1 MEHVRNSSHLE
12 KDIED
17 LLRRHK
23 NFWARGAADQALV
36 GRGRRKYFPT
46 EDFKLEWDQVDIQP
60 ELYDPEYFLPQY
72 EKKFSSGGLY
82 IGDLLWSACPFWG
95 IPWMEAIIG
104 CPIRIQETSKTFWAA
119 PIFSDLREIPD
130 ISLSLQNTW
139 FQKLLESVKVLAE
152 NSKGRFPI
160 SMPLMRGPVDMLEA
174 LMGVEKLCLGAI
186 DYPERVRELADQ
198 CADVYIAVA
207 QAQLGLIPSFYGGY
221 SNFRQ
226 IWAPGWTSS
235 VQQLAAVLFKP
246 EMYRE
251 ILLTADIKII
261 ESFDYTIMHQNSN
274 SLHLLDDLLGIEK
287 LSCIQILVDPVGPS
301 LEDLLP
307 SFLKVQDYKTLVIL
321 GDFDQEDLDYILETL
336 SPRGLCVYIQR
347 HSV

>member
-1 MEHVRNSSHLE
+1 MEYVRNSSHLE
-12 KDIED
+12 SNLED
-17 LLRRHK
+17 LLSRHK
-23 NFWARGAADQALV
+23 NFWSRGAADQALV
-36 GRGRRKYFPT
+36 GLSRRKYFPT
-46 EDFKLEWDQVDIQP
+46 DDFKLEWDQDDITP

-82 IGDLLWSACPFWG
+82 MGDLLWSACPFWG

-104 CPIRIQETSKTFWAA
+104 CPVRAMETAKTFWADS
-119 PIFSDLREIPD
+119 IYSDLREIPD
-130 ISLSLQNTW
+130 ISLSLENSW
-139 FQKLLESVKVLAE
+139 FQKLLESIKVLAE
-152 NSKGRFPI
+152 SSKGRFPLA
-160 SMPLMRGPVDMLEA
+160 MPLMRGPVSMLEA
-174 LMGVEKLCLGAI
+174 VMGVEQLCLGAVDFPQRI
-186 DYPERVRELADQ
+186 KELADQ
-198 CADVYIAVA
+198 CADVFIAVA
-207 QAQLGLIPSFYGGY
+207 QAQRELMPKFYGGY

-235 VQQLAAVLFKP
+235 VQQLAAVLFNP

-251 ILLTADIKII
+251 LVLPADIKII
-261 ESFDYTIMHQNSN
+261 ESFDYTIMHQNSR
-274 SLHLLDDLLGIEK
+274 SLHMLDDLLKIDQ
-287 LSCIQILVDPVGPS
+287 LSCIQILVDDTGPS

-307 SFLKVQDYKTLVIL
+307 SFLKVQDYKPLVIL